1 MSQDLKY
8 DPAFDQALLR
18 STRRPRVLRYCK
30 AEWEAEL
37 QKDSIRFHF
46 DDLLITLVYIVKG
59 EDDASNMTNRDGDD
73 FVFELPRKS
82 DSYPENDSDSPEHRA
97 EEATNKTK
105 DFRAIRVK
113 RQKDDVTVCLKHTTR
128 TGSQ

>member
-73 FVFELPRKS
+73 FVFELPGKHGYNVMDGSGPAEGNAEKS
-82 DSYPENDSDSPEHRA
+82 T
-97 EEATNKTK
+97 EEAEG
-105 DFRAIRVK
+105 FHAIRVK
-113 RQKDDVTVCLKHTTR
+113 RQKEDVTVCFSWNILHR
-128 TGSQ
+128 TY